1 MKKAVELSIKTIA
14 IMILILIVVFVSVA
28 LFLNEMNK
36 GKENFEKMNKKQDI
50 NKIVDD
56 VINEAK

>member
-1 MKKAVELSIKTIA
+1 MKKAVELSIRTIA
-14 IMILILIVVFVSVA
+14 IIILVLIVVFVSIA

-36 GKENFEKMNKKQDI
+36 GKENFEKMNKKQDL

-56 VINEAK
+56 VVNEAK

>member
-1 MKKAVELSIKTIA
+1 VELSIRTIA
-14 IMILILIVVFVSVA
+14 IIILVLIVVFVSIA

-36 GKENFEKMNKKQDI
+36 GKENFEKMNKKQDL

-56 VINEAK
+56 VVNEAK